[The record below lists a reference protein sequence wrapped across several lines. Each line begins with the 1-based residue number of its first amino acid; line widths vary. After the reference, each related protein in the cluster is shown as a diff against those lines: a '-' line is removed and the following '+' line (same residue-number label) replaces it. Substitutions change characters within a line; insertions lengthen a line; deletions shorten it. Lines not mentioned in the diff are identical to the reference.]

1 MFRIKSNYSI
11 SSVCAISGALSASH
25 GQHRDG
31 ITMRGD
37 GKANKTS
44 YSTFLR
50 SLITSI
56 VIKYNLLIFRLES
69 KGLSELVIVNA
80 MGLLKLI

>member
-1 MFRIKSNYSI
+1 MQ
-11 SSVCAISGALSASH
+11 SVAPSLPLTGNTEMALPCA
-25 GQHRDG
+25 
-31 ITMRGD
+31 GD